1 VIYPKN
7 VPNFERIIRI
17 AIAILLIGAAFIS
30 TPVLGAPTPLR
41 TILLIGSA
49 LFLVVT
55 GFVGWCPMCALVG
68 RKLKK

>member
-1 VIYPKN
+1 MIYPKN

-17 AIAILLIGAAFIS
+17 AFAILLVGAAFVS
-30 TPVLGAPTPLR
+30 GPVFGEPTPLR
-41 TILLIGSA
+41 TVLLVGSA